1 MKHISSYIFISFLS
15 LVALQAQ
22 ANPAHASTTT
32 FDTFEAKPP
41 IHGTSE
47 ASSTLPKGLTPAEVK
62 TAYHLPHTGGSGTIA
77 IITAYHHPMVEID
90 LATFN
95 KKFSIAPC
103 TLANKCLEIHEMS
116 TSTRTNENRSFETAL
131 DTEWAHAIAPEAKIL
146 VVESKSSK
154 ASDLLKAVDYARGRS
169 GVVSVSMSWGGDEFP
184 TETKLDSYFA
194 TTSTNKLISFFASS
208 GDDGTG
214 ASWPAVSPK
223 VIAVGGTSLTMKK
236 NVASSSW
243 TFAGEKAWTGSGGGL
258 SLYETQPAYQ
268 KTYSIPQSNGR
279 RSIPDVSYA
288 ADPVKGFS
296 VYHLKNPDENSNRMS
311 IYTVTAGGAT
321 TASSSKNTAANK
333 GWYVI
338 GGTSAGAPQWAA
350 IAALG
355 IAGKHPISHIS
366 LYDDKSATTYSK
378 YFRDIVSG
386 KNGTC
391 TYYCVARKHYDFV
404 TGLGS
409 PITYLF

>member
-15 LVALQAQ
+15 LLATQ
-22 ANPAHASTTT
+22 ANHAHATTTT
-32 FDTFEAKPP
+32 FDAFEATPP

-47 ASSTLPKGLTPAEVK
+47 ASSSAPKGLTPAEVK
-62 TAYHLPHTGGSGTIA
+62 TAYHLPRTGGSGTIA
-77 IITAYHHPMVEID
+77 IITAYHHPMVESD
-90 LATFN
+90 LAVFN
-95 KKFSIAPC
+95 QKFSMAPC
-103 TLANKCLEIHEMS
+103 TIANKCLEIHEMS
-116 TSTRTNENRSFETAL
+116 TSTKTNENWSFETAL
-131 DTEWAHAIAPEAKIL
+131 DSEWAHAIAPEAKIL

-154 ASDLLKAVDYARGRS
+154 AADLLKAVDYARGKT
-169 GVVSVSMSWGGDEFP
+169 GVISVSMSWGGDEFP
-184 TETKLDSYFA
+184 TETKLDSHFA
-194 TTSTNKLISFFASS
+194 TTSANKFISFFASS

-223 VIAVGGTSLTMKK
+223 VVAVGGTSLTMKK
-236 NVASSSW
+236 NATSSAW

-258 SLYETQPAYQ
+258 SLYETQPTYQ

-288 ADPVKGFS
+288 ADPAKGFS
-296 VYHLKNPDENSNRMS
+296 VYHLKNQDENSKRMS
-311 IYTVTAGGAT
+311 VYTLSTVVTAT
-321 TASSSKNTAANK
+321 SSKNSVNK

-355 IAGKHPISHIS
+355 IAGKHHIS
-366 LYDDKSATTYSK
+366 LDSLYTDKSASTYSK

-391 TYYCVARKHYDFV
+391 TYYCSARKHYDFV

-409 PITYLF
+409 PLTYLF